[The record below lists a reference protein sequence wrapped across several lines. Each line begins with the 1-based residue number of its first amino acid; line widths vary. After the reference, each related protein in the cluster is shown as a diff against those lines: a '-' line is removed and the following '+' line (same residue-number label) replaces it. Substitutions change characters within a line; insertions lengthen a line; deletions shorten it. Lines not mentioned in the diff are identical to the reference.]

1 MGESAILVPVTL
13 STRAVTTAVL
23 AAAVA
28 GAAYL
33 GTLPLVG
40 VVALLVVLL
49 VLGWSRLTGSPAPG
63 GATVVV
69 LAAGV
74 GAALIAWKTEGEPV
88 LRHLPI
94 VIAMALVLAF
104 LAEMLRRDGRRGL
117 VESVSGTVAGA
128 VVAVAA
134 AGWIATVRSVGGP
147 ELVVTADVA
156 IAVAAA
162 VSATPIARGWVGA
175 LLAAAVAA
183 VAGAGVGALLPDV
196 EPLTGLVAGVTAGLG
211 VAALRILFERL
222 PGVTGFR
229 AGLAA
234 ATVPVAVGGM
244 LVFAVGRV
252 LLG

>member
-1 MGESAILVPVTL
+1 MTL

-28 GAAYL
+28 GAAYV
-33 GTLPLVG
+33 GTLPLLG
-40 VVALLVVLL
+40 VSALLVVLL
-49 VLGWSRLTGSPAPG
+49 VVGWSRLTNAPAPG
-63 GATVVV
+63 GVAVVV
-69 LAAGV
+69 LAAGA
-74 GAALIAWKTEGEPV
+74 GAALLAWQTEGEPV

-94 VIAMALVLAF
+94 VVAMALVLAF
-104 LAEMLRRDGRRGL
+104 LAEMLRRDGRPRL
-117 VESVSGTVAGA
+117 VESVSATVTGA
-128 VVAVAA
+128 VVAVSA
-134 AGWIATVRSVGGP
+134 AGWIAAVRSIGGP
-147 ELVVTADVA
+147 ELVVTAAVA

-162 VSATPIARGWVGA
+162 VCAAPAARGWVGA
-175 LLAAAVAA
+175 LASAAVAA
-183 VAGAGVGALLPDV
+183 VAAAGAAAVVPDV
-196 EPLTGLVAGVTAGLG
+196 EPVTGLVAGVTAGLG

-222 PGVTGFR
+222 PGITGAR